1 MRAPPC
7 LLQPVL
13 LVFASAAVQGFVLPP
28 STCTPVTAK
37 RSPSS
42 PPLTKRDSS
51 LGGMF
56 SQMLGGM
63 LKGPAAPPADM
74 NAFKD
79 PSPSWTEL
87 QALLLEKQTPEE
99 RALPDLRA
107 KGRGPPS
114 SKAALRLFDAPD
126 GYQPRVM
133 LYRDTAAWCPYC
145 EKVWMYL
152 EEKRIPYQVKKVPM
166 RCYGQKPAWFSRLSA
181 TGLLPVM
188 ELDGEVVI
196 ESDVIIQT
204 LEDRFPD
211 AVPLLPLASDPNAAL
226 VSPLLRLERELF
238 SGWLRWLTG
247 STSTNE
253 RSKMVF
259 EGVLGRVET
268 ALAAKGGPY
277 FLGETFSLIDCI
289 FAPFMERMAGTL
301 CYYKGFEMRNNAN
314 YPCVERWFRAMES
327 RESFANI
334 KSDWYTHAMDM
345 PPQVGS
351 CSSIPEAAP
360 YAAELSGRDG
370 VSWTLP
376 LKQNGVEPLL
386 PSFDEA
392 AARREAA
399 AQLLANPE
407 AVVKF
412 AARALGEP
420 GVPPVMADL
429 ADPNAKPNEA
439 YLPLLDAALR
449 GVAHSMLVGREGVM
463 TPPGEG
469 FVAGEAVAEGLDYLR
484 ARVGVPRDMSYEA
497 ARMFRGHLG
506 WYAEELRKT
515 CKA

>member
-1 MRAPPC
+1 
-7 LLQPVL
+7 
-13 LVFASAAVQGFVLPP
+13 
-28 STCTPVTAK
+28 
-37 RSPSS
+37 
-42 PPLTKRDSS
+42 
-51 LGGMF
+51 
-56 SQMLGGM
+56 
-63 LKGPAAPPADM
+63 
-74 NAFKD
+74 
-79 PSPSWTEL
+79 
-87 QALLLEKQTPEE
+87 
-99 RALPDLRA
+99 
-107 KGRGPPS
+107 
-114 SKAALRLFDAPD
+114 
-126 GYQPRVM
+126 
-133 LYRDTAAWCPYC
+133 
-145 EKVWMYL
+145 
-152 EEKRIPYQVKKVPM
+152 M

-181 TGLLPVM
+181 SGLLPVM
-188 ELDGEVVI
+188 ELDGDIVI

-211 AVPLLPLASDPNAAL
+211 AIPLLPLASDPDAAL

-247 STSTNE
+247 STTTNE
-253 RSKMVF
+253 RSKMIF
-259 EGVLGRVET
+259 EGVLGKVET

-301 CYYKGFEMRNNAN
+301 CYYKGFEMRNNAK
-314 YPCVERWFRAMES
+314 YVGVERWFRAMES

-351 CSSIPEAAP
+351 CSSIPEAIP

-386 PSFDEA
+386 PSFEEG
-392 AARREAA
+392 AARREAV
-399 AQLLANPE
+399 AQLLANAE

-412 AARALGEP
+412 AARGLGEP
-420 GVPPVMADL
+420 GVPPVTADL

-439 YLPLLDAALR
+439 YVPLLDAALR
-449 GVAHSMLVGREGVM
+449 GVAHSMLVGREGM
-463 TPPGEG
+463 SMPPGEG
-469 FVAGEAVAEGLDYLR
+469 FVAGEAVAQGLDYLR

-506 WYAEELRKT
+506 WYAEELRKV
-515 CKA
+515 CQA